1 MEFNIIQLE
10 QSIKNQEE
18 YRQRQEALEEQQ
30 REAAR
35 LLADQNRLLNTR
47 VHSIQRVL
55 NSPETTANDR
65 PASDI
70 LRQTIDQLRE
80 IR

>member
-18 YRQRQEALEEQQ
+18 HRRRQEVLEEQQ

-47 VHSIQRVL
+47 VQSIQRVL
-55 NSPETTANDR
+55 NSPETAANDR

-70 LRQTIDQLRE
+70 LKQTIDQLRE
-80 IR
+80 IK